1 MNSSLRFC
9 YYSSLIVSML
19 SYLLYS
25 TMVLCALSLGQ
36 YDWNA
41 SNGKV
46 NREVIE
52 NLKTSFV
59 FNMRQRIVKFF

>member
-1 MNSSLRFC
+1 
-9 YYSSLIVSML
+9 
-19 SYLLYS
+19 
-25 TMVLCALSLGQ
+25 MVLCALSLGQ